1 MSNVPPDLQYT
12 KTHEW
17 VRTLPDGTVEIGI
30 TDHAQHALGDLV
42 FVEVPEA
49 GRTVALG
56 EACAVVESV
65 KAASDVYSPVAGKI
79 TLGNPALA
87 AEPEAVNND
96 PYGKGWLMRL
106 APTKGAASAELMPA
120 DDYRKLLQTEGG

>member
-49 GRTVALG
+49 GRTVAVG

-65 KAASDVYSPVAGKI
+65 KAASDVYSPVAGEI

-96 PYGKGWLMRL
+96 PYGKGWLMRI
-106 APTKGAASAELMPA
+106 AATKGAASAELMPA
-120 DDYRKLLQTEGG
+120 DDYKKLLQTEGG